1 MMRRAVTVLILLSC
15 TVFAVGQSLQDY
27 LKLRKE
33 AGISEA
39 AGIPALEAFIGKRT
53 LELRGTVK
61 GSFSANGRNVLLV
74 DRGDGDSIYVQA
86 ATIPDW
92 LTGSNVTAR
101 LLIRAE
107 RDDEFSDIRA
117 WLIAAAS
124 DAEITSREE
133 AERKRLEAAAKRAN
147 LAKRLPTKPA
157 KVPAM
162 DWNLPASQV
171 TPVYASFIKS
181 RNKRLNDS
189 EAMRIAQSIVGFSI
203 RDGVDARL
211 IMAMVMVE
219 SGFNPSAT
227 SRVGA
232 MGLGQL
238 MPGTARSFGLTN
250 AYDSVQNL
258 YATVRTIRGHLER
271 YGKKSEEAFEALILS
286 LAAYNAGSG
295 NVRRHGGVPPFRET
309 QNYIRKV
316 ISLYQAFAGQKG

>member
-1 MMRRAVTVLILLSC
+1 MMRRAFTTGLGLALAALGASQ
-15 TVFAVGQSLQDY
+15 TLNEY

-33 AGISEA
+33 SGISVA
-39 AGIPALEAFIGKRT
+39 SGIPALEAFVGKRT
-53 LELRGTVK
+53 LELRGVVRGT
-61 GSFSANGRNVLLV
+61 FSANGRTVLLV
-74 DRGDGDSIYVQA
+74 DRGDGDSIHVQTDRA
-86 ATIPDW
+86 PEW
-92 LTGSNVTAR
+92 LNGSSVTAR

-107 RDDEFSDIRA
+107 RDTDMSDMRA
-117 WLIAAAS
+117 WLIGAAS
-124 DAEITSREE
+124 DVEITAIES
-133 AERKRLEAAAKRAN
+133 AERKKAEAAARRSRPAPGKAP
-147 LAKRLPTKPA
+147 AKPA
-157 KVPAM
+157 KTPAK
-162 DWNLPASQV
+162 DWNLPASEV
-171 TPVYASFIKS
+171 TPIYASFIKN
-181 RNKRLNDS
+181 RNQRLSDA

-203 RDGVDARL
+203 MYGVDARL

-238 MPGTARSFGLTN
+238 MPGTAQSFGLTN

-271 YGKKSEEAFEALILS
+271 YGKKAQDGFEALIVS

-316 ISLYQAFAGQKG
+316 IGYYQSFTGGA